1 MEAPVIIVLDEVQDN
16 VFDGGG
22 HPSSSEICTA
32 AAASDAVAEDDEGV
46 DDDDD
51 DEEEVEEAE
60 EEEEVQCYTFS
71 PDVLASG
78 DMVDVSSNCLDMMQ
92 GLSEAAV
99 ELVRPPS
106 RPIKTPIKN
115 LPSVVIHSASNT
127 PTTKKKKFLL
137 KKPKRSKSFH
147 TSSVHVSKEQ
157 QPLPADNNSVSK
169 RVVVPQLRLPSE
181 EDQEQQQHSSSSQFS
196 TTSNP
201 SLEVDDS
208 YASEQQA
215 SAEIEALEQAALLKK
230 QPRKRRKSLVNL
242 LFPTK
247 NQPATPSSTAETP
260 STPTVTSSENS
271 NKSNKHNLQLLSPT
285 PLTDSNSLTPTSA
298 AAGGQRLHFRRLSE
312 IICRNKPTTSAEVK
326 SKDDCFE
333 VTNKNDHQPPPSTP
347 SSSQFLKQLFPYR
360 RRRSSVNHLD
370 NTVEFHEVKK
380 ESIEATRRRMS
391 SFPPSDGDEST
402 IMLEKIH
409 YLSILEGDELMRAST
424 PVSESMSPF
433 KLLKKNLRST
443 GGCFGGGGHQA
454 SASDSFKWKSSMDVN
469 SNSNDVMS
477 EKEDKENQKNF
488 LNPSLR
494 FSDRRCSTPLIA
506 ELNAL
511 RTAELQRDKKA
522 NSSASNSLDRP
533 GVVVFPN
540 RKVEDVPGIF
550 IPKKSA
556 SKDSEDGDLGS
567 RISQFLGVKE
577 DPLRRRRHSLSD
589 PALLQQPRDL
599 TTSNSSPRP
608 IWANLK
614 PRSPY
619 ASSQELFVP
628 MLPRY

>member
-1 MEAPVIIVLDEVQDN
+1 
-16 VFDGGG
+16 
-22 HPSSSEICTA
+22 
-32 AAASDAVAEDDEGV
+32 
-46 DDDDD
+46 
-51 DEEEVEEAE
+51 
-60 EEEEVQCYTFS
+60 
-71 PDVLASG
+71 
-78 DMVDVSSNCLDMMQ
+78 
-92 GLSEAAV
+92 
-99 ELVRPPS
+99 
-106 RPIKTPIKN
+106 
-115 LPSVVIHSASNT
+115 
-127 PTTKKKKFLL
+127 
-137 KKPKRSKSFH
+137 
-147 TSSVHVSKEQ
+147 
-157 QPLPADNNSVSK
+157 
-169 RVVVPQLRLPSE
+169 
-181 EDQEQQQHSSSSQFS
+181 
-196 TTSNP
+196 
-201 SLEVDDS
+201 
-208 YASEQQA
+208 
-215 SAEIEALEQAALLKK
+215 
-230 QPRKRRKSLVNL
+230 
-242 LFPTK
+242 
-247 NQPATPSSTAETP
+247 
-260 STPTVTSSENS
+260 
-271 NKSNKHNLQLLSPT
+271 
-285 PLTDSNSLTPTSA
+285 
-298 AAGGQRLHFRRLSE
+298 
-312 IICRNKPTTSAEVK
+312 
-326 SKDDCFE
+326 
-333 VTNKNDHQPPPSTP
+333 
-347 SSSQFLKQLFPYR
+347 
-360 RRRSSVNHLD
+360 
-370 NTVEFHEVKK
+370 
-380 ESIEATRRRMS
+380 MS

-443 GGCFGGGGHQA
+443 GGCFGGGHQA
-454 SASDSFKWKSSMDVN
+454 STSETFKWKSSMDVN

-477 EKEDKENQKNF
+477 EKEDKENRKNF

-506 ELNAL
+506 ELSAL

-522 NSSASNSLDRP
+522 ETNSSSSASNSLDRP

-599 TTSNSSPRP
+599 ATSSSSPRP

-628 MLPRY
+628 MLPRYLISTCVCNCRTYNCVFI